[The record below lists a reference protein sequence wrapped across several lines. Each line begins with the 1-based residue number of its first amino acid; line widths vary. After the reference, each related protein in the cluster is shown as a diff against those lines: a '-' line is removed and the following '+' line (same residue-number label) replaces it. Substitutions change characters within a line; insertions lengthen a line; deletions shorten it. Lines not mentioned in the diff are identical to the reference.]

1 MLWQPL
7 SKQLHLRSTIAVH
20 RRSANMSEINIHA
33 QNQALLAISEALQ
46 TGTMQ
51 RAKSILNALHPAEI
65 ANLLEAIPHSQRII
79 VWNMLDHDEGEI
91 LLNVGEEVRSGLIK
105 LMDSEALV
113 AATEGLEID
122 DLADLL
128 VDLPDTVTQQ
138 ALSSMDHHDRQRL
151 EAVLSYDENT
161 AGGLMNTDMVTVRR
175 DVTLD
180 VVLRYLRTRGMLPD
194 GTDSLF
200 VVDRYDH
207 YIGVLPLS
215 TVLTSKPTNLV
226 RDVLDEN
233 ARVFEANTEA
243 TVVAKSFED
252 LDLVSAAVVDKNNKL
267 IGRITVDDVVD
278 VIREEAEHSVFSMAG
293 LPEEADL
300 FGPVVASAQRRTI
313 WLGVNLITAFLA
325 AWVISLFQ
333 VTLEKIIVL
342 AILIPVV
349 ASMGGIAGSQTLTL
363 VIRGLALGQ
372 IGRSNSKLLL
382 LKELGVGILN
392 GMTWAIIVALIVVL
406 WFRDFKMG
414 GIIAAATMANLVCA
428 ALAGVSIP
436 VMLRILKID
445 PALAGGVILTTVT
458 DVIGIFAFLGLATW
472 LLL

>member
-1 MLWQPL
+1 MPE
-7 SKQLHLRSTIAVH
+7 SKTHTP
-20 RRSANMSEINIHA
+20 
-33 QNQALLAISEALQ
+33 NQALQVISEALQ
-46 TGTMQ
+46 TGTML
-51 RAKSILNALHPAEI
+51 RAKRILNALHPAEI
-65 ANLLEAIPHSQRII
+65 GNLLEALPHSQRII
-79 VWNMLDHDEGEI
+79 VWNMLDEVDGEI

-128 VDLPDTVTQQ
+128 VDLPHTVTQQ
-138 ALSSMDHHDRQRL
+138 ALSSMDHQDRQRL

-161 AGGLMNTDMVTVRR
+161 AGGLMNTDTVTVRS

-180 VVLRYLRTRGMLPD
+180 VVLRYLRTRGTLPD

-200 VVDRYDH
+200 VVDRYGN
-207 YIGVLPLS
+207 YMGTLPLS
-215 TVLTSKPTNLV
+215 KVLTSKPTKLV
-226 RDVLDEN
+226 RDALDDTVR
-233 ARVFEANTEA
+233 AFEANTDA
-243 TVVAKSFED
+243 SIVARSFED
-252 LDLVSAAVVDKNNKL
+252 LDLVSAAVVDGHNRL

-293 LPEEADL
+293 LSEEADL
-300 FGPVVASAQRRTI
+300 FGPVFTSAQRRTI
-313 WLGVNLITAFLA
+313 WLGVNLLTAFLA

-333 VTLEKIIVL
+333 LTLEKIIVL

-382 LKELGVGILN
+382 LKELAVGVLN
-392 GMTWAIIVALIVVL
+392 GITWAVIVALVVVL
-406 WFRDFKMG
+406 WFKDFRMG
-414 GIIAAATMANLVCA
+414 GVIAAATMANLICA

-436 VMLRILKID
+436 VILRFLKID
-445 PALAGGVILTTVT
+445 PALAGGVILTTIT

>member
-1 MLWQPL
+1 MVTPAKAVTLAKISAVGLNPENMPE
-7 SKQLHLRSTIAVH
+7 SKTHTP
-20 RRSANMSEINIHA
+20 
-33 QNQALLAISEALQ
+33 NQALQVISEALQ
-46 TGTMQ
+46 TGTML
-51 RAKSILNALHPAEI
+51 RAKRILNALHPAEI
-65 ANLLEAIPHSQRII
+65 GNLLEALPHSQRII
-79 VWNMLDHDEGEI
+79 VWNMLDEVDGEI

-128 VDLPDTVTQQ
+128 VDLPHTVTQQ
-138 ALSSMDHHDRQRL
+138 ALSSMDHQDRQRL

-161 AGGLMNTDMVTVRR
+161 AGGLMNTDTVTVRS

-180 VVLRYLRTRGMLPD
+180 VVLRYLRTRGTLPD

-200 VVDRYDH
+200 VVDRYGN
-207 YIGVLPLS
+207 YMGTLPLS
-215 TVLTSKPTNLV
+215 KVLTSKPTKLV
-226 RDVLDEN
+226 RDALDDTVR
-233 ARVFEANTEA
+233 AFEANTDA
-243 TVVAKSFED
+243 SIVARSFED
-252 LDLVSAAVVDKNNKL
+252 LDLVSAAVVDVHNRL

-293 LPEEADL
+293 LSEEADL
-300 FGPVVASAQRRTI
+300 FGPVFTSAQRRTI
-313 WLGVNLITAFLA
+313 WLGVNLLTAFLA

-333 VTLEKIIVL
+333 LTLEKIIVL

-382 LKELGVGILN
+382 LKELAVGVLN
-392 GMTWAIIVALIVVL
+392 GITWAVIVALVVVL
-406 WFRDFKMG
+406 WFKDFRMG
-414 GIIAAATMANLVCA
+414 GVIAAATMANLICA

-436 VMLRILKID
+436 VILRFLKID
-445 PALAGGVILTTVT
+445 PALAGGVILTTIT

>member
-1 MLWQPL
+1 MPE
-7 SKQLHLRSTIAVH
+7 SNTHTP
-20 RRSANMSEINIHA
+20 
-33 QNQALLAISEALQ
+33 NQALQVISEALQ
-46 TGTMQ
+46 TGTML
-51 RAKSILNALHPAEI
+51 RAKRILNALHPAEI
-65 ANLLEAIPHSQRII
+65 GNLLEALPHSQRII
-79 VWNMLDHDEGEI
+79 VWNMLDEVDGEI

-128 VDLPDTVTQQ
+128 VDLPHTVTQQ
-138 ALSSMDHHDRQRL
+138 ALSSMDHQDRQRL
-151 EAVLSYDENT
+151 EAVLSYDENA
-161 AGGLMNTDMVTVRR
+161 AGGLMNTDTVTVRS

-180 VVLRYLRTRGMLPD
+180 VVLRYLRTRGTLPD

-200 VVDRYDH
+200 VVDRYGN
-207 YIGVLPLS
+207 YMGTLPLS
-215 TVLTSKPTNLV
+215 KVLTSKPTKLV
-226 RDVLDEN
+226 RDVLDDTVR
-233 ARVFEANTEA
+233 AFEANTDA
-243 TVVAKSFED
+243 SIVARSFED
-252 LDLVSAAVVDKNNKL
+252 LDLVSAAVVDGHNRL

-293 LPEEADL
+293 LSEEADL
-300 FGPVVASAQRRTI
+300 FGPVFTSAQRRTI
-313 WLGVNLITAFLA
+313 WLGVNLLTAFLA

-333 VTLEKIIVL
+333 LTLEKIIVL

-382 LKELGVGILN
+382 LKELAVGVLN
-392 GMTWAIIVALIVVL
+392 GATWAVIVALVVVL
-406 WFRDFKMG
+406 WFKDFRMG
-414 GIIAAATMANLVCA
+414 GVIAAATMANLICA

-436 VMLRILKID
+436 VILRFLKID
-445 PALAGGVILTTVT
+445 PALAGGVILTTIT

>member
-1 MLWQPL
+1 ML
-7 SKQLHLRSTIAVH
+7 
-20 RRSANMSEINIHA
+20 
-33 QNQALLAISEALQ
+33 QAK
-46 TGTMQ
+46 
-51 RAKSILNALHPAEI
+51 RILNALHPAEI
-65 ANLLEAIPHSQRII
+65 GNLLEALPHSQRII
-79 VWNMLDHDEGEI
+79 VWNMLDEVDGEI

-128 VDLPDTVTQQ
+128 VDLPHTVTQQ
-138 ALSSMDHHDRQRL
+138 ALSSMDHQDRQRL

-161 AGGLMNTDMVTVRR
+161 AGGLMNTDTVTVRS

-180 VVLRYLRTRGMLPD
+180 VVLRYLRTRGTLPD

-200 VVDRYDH
+200 VVDRYG
-207 YIGVLPLS
+207 YYMGTLPLS
-215 TVLTSKPTNLV
+215 KVLTSKPTKLV
-226 RDVLDEN
+226 RDALDDTVR
-233 ARVFEANTEA
+233 AFEANTDA
-243 TVVAKSFED
+243 SIVARSFED
-252 LDLVSAAVVDKNNKL
+252 LDLVSAAVVDEHNKL

-293 LPEEADL
+293 LSEEADL
-300 FGPVVASAQRRTI
+300 FGPVFTSAQRRTI
-313 WLGVNLITAFLA
+313 WLGVNLLTAFLA

-333 VTLEKIIVL
+333 LTLEKIIAL

-382 LKELGVGILN
+382 LKELAVGILN
-392 GMTWAIIVALIVVL
+392 GMTWAVIVALVVVL
-406 WFRDFKMG
+406 WFKDFRMG
-414 GIIAAATMANLVCA
+414 GVIAAATMANLICA

-436 VMLRILKID
+436 VILRFLKID
-445 PALAGGVILTTVT
+445 PALAGGVILTTIT

>member
-1 MLWQPL
+1 MPD
-7 SKQLHLRSTIAVH
+7 
-20 RRSANMSEINIHA
+20 SALQT
-33 QNQALLAISEALQ
+33 QNQTLKVISEALQ

-51 RAKSILNALHPAEI
+51 RARRMLNALHPAEI
-65 ANLLEAIPHSQRII
+65 ANLLEALPHSQRII
-79 VWNMLDHDEGEI
+79 VWNMLDTDDGEI

-105 LMDSEALV
+105 LMGSEALV

-128 VDLPDTVTQQ
+128 VDLPHTVTRQVL
-138 ALSSMDHHDRQRL
+138 ASMDYQDRQRL
-151 EAVLSYDENT
+151 EAVLSYDEDT
-161 AGGLMNTDMVTVRR
+161 AGGLMNTDMVTVRH

-180 VVLRYLRTRGMLPD
+180 VVLRYLRGRGTLPD

-200 VVDRYDH
+200 VVDRYER
-207 YIGVLPLS
+207 YIGALPLS
-215 TVLTSKPTNLV
+215 KVLTNNSTKVV
-226 RDVLDEN
+226 RDVLEDDVR
-233 ARVFEANTEA
+233 AFDANTEA
-243 TVVAKSFED
+243 SQVAKAFED
-252 LDLVSAAVVDKNNKL
+252 LDLVSAAVVDTDNKL

-293 LPEEADL
+293 LSEEEDL
-300 FGPVVASAQRRTI
+300 FAPVVASTQRRTI
-313 WLGVNLITAFLA
+313 WLGVNLLTAFLA

-349 ASMGGIAGSQTLTL
+349 ASMGGIAGYQTLTL

-382 LKELGVGILN
+382 FKELAVGFLN
-392 GMTWAIIVALIVVL
+392 GMTWALIVALIVVL
-406 WFRDFKMG
+406 WFKDFKMG
-414 GIIAAATMANLVCA
+414 GIIAVATMANLLCA

-436 VMLRILKID
+436 VILRNLNID
-445 PALAGGVILTTVT
+445 PALAGGVILTTIT

>member
-1 MLWQPL
+1 MPDTALQ
-7 SKQLHLRSTIAVH
+7 T
-20 RRSANMSEINIHA
+20 
-33 QNQALLAISEALQ
+33 QNQTLKAISEALQ

-51 RAKSILNALHPAEI
+51 RARRMLNALHPAEI
-65 ANLLEAIPHSQRII
+65 ANLLEALPHSQRII
-79 VWNMLDHDEGEI
+79 VWNMLDSDDGEI

-128 VDLPDTVTQQ
+128 VDLPHTVTQQ
-138 ALSSMDHHDRQRL
+138 ALASMDHQDRQRL

-161 AGGLMNTDMVTVRR
+161 AGGLMNTDVVTVRH

-180 VVLRYLRTRGMLPD
+180 VVLRYLRSRGTLPD
-194 GTDSLF
+194 GTDTLF
-200 VVDRYDH
+200 VVDRYER
-207 YIGVLPLS
+207 YIGALS
-215 TVLTSKPTNLV
+215 LTKVLTNKSTKLV
-226 RDVLDEN
+226 RDVLEDDTR
-233 ARVFEANTEA
+233 AFDANTEA
-243 TVVAKSFED
+243 SLVAKSFED
-252 LDLVSAAVVDKNNKL
+252 LDLVSAAVVDEDNKL

-293 LPEEADL
+293 LSEEEDL
-300 FGPVVASAQRRTI
+300 FAPVVASTQRRTV
-313 WLGVNLITAFLA
+313 WLGVNLLTAFLA

-349 ASMGGIAGSQTLTL
+349 ASMGGIAGNQTLTL

-382 LKELGVGILN
+382 FKELAVGFLN
-392 GMTWAIIVALIVVL
+392 GMTWAVIVALVVVL
-406 WFRDFKMG
+406 WFKDFKMG
-414 GIIAAATMANLVCA
+414 GVIAAATMANLLCA

-436 VMLRILKID
+436 VILRNLNID
-445 PALAGGVILTTVT
+445 PALAGGVILTTIT

>member
-1 MLWQPL
+1 ML
-7 SKQLHLRSTIAVH
+7 
-20 RRSANMSEINIHA
+20 
-33 QNQALLAISEALQ
+33 
-46 TGTMQ
+46 
-51 RAKSILNALHPAEI
+51 RAKRILNALHPAEI
-65 ANLLEAIPHSQRII
+65 GNLLEALPHSQRII
-79 VWNMLDHDEGEI
+79 VWNMLDEVDGEI

-128 VDLPDTVTQQ
+128 VDLPHTVTQQ
-138 ALSSMDHHDRQRL
+138 ALSSMDHQDRQRL
-151 EAVLSYDENT
+151 EAVLSYDENA
-161 AGGLMNTDMVTVRR
+161 AGGLMNTDTVTVRS

-180 VVLRYLRTRGMLPD
+180 VVLRYLRTRGTLPD

-200 VVDRYDH
+200 VVDRYGN
-207 YIGVLPLS
+207 YMGTLPLS
-215 TVLTSKPTNLV
+215 KVLTSKPTKLV
-226 RDVLDEN
+226 RDVLDDTVR
-233 ARVFEANTEA
+233 AFEANTDA
-243 TVVAKSFED
+243 SIVARSFED
-252 LDLVSAAVVDKNNKL
+252 LDLVSAAVVDGHNRL

-293 LPEEADL
+293 LSEEADL
-300 FGPVVASAQRRTI
+300 FGPVFTSAQRRTI
-313 WLGVNLITAFLA
+313 WLGVNLLTAFLA

-333 VTLEKIIVL
+333 LTLEKIIVL

-382 LKELGVGILN
+382 LKELAVGVLN
-392 GMTWAIIVALIVVL
+392 GATWAVIVALVVVL
-406 WFRDFKMG
+406 WFKDFRMG
-414 GIIAAATMANLVCA
+414 GVIAAATMANLICA

-436 VMLRILKID
+436 VILRFLKID
-445 PALAGGVILTTVT
+445 PALAGGVILTTIT

>member
-1 MLWQPL
+1 MPD
-7 SKQLHLRSTIAVH
+7 
-20 RRSANMSEINIHA
+20 SALQT
-33 QNQALLAISEALQ
+33 QNQTLKVISEALQ
-46 TGTMQ
+46 TGAMQ
-51 RAKSILNALHPAEI
+51 RARRMLNALHPAEI
-65 ANLLEAIPHSQRII
+65 ANLLEALPHSQRII
-79 VWNMLDHDEGEI
+79 VWNILDTDDGEI
-91 LLNVGEEVRSGLIK
+91 LLHVGEEVRSGLIK

-128 VDLPDTVTQQ
+128 VDLPHTVTQQ
-138 ALSSMDHHDRQRL
+138 VLASMDHQDRQRL
-151 EAVLSYDENT
+151 EAVLSYDEDT
-161 AGGLMNTDMVTVRR
+161 AGGLMNTDMVTVRH

-180 VVLRYLRTRGMLPD
+180 VVLRYLRGRGTLPD

-200 VVDRYDH
+200 VVDRYER
-207 YIGVLPLS
+207 YIGALPLS
-215 TVLTSKPTNLV
+215 KVLTNNSTKVV
-226 RDVLDEN
+226 RDVLEDDV
-233 ARVFEANTEA
+233 RVFDANTEA
-243 TVVAKSFED
+243 SQVAKAFED
-252 LDLVSAAVVDKNNKL
+252 LDLVSAAVVDTDNKL

-293 LPEEADL
+293 LSEEEDL
-300 FGPVVASAQRRTI
+300 FAPVVASTQRRTV
-313 WLGVNLITAFLA
+313 WLGVNLLTAFLA

-349 ASMGGIAGSQTLTL
+349 ASMGGIAGYQTLTL

-372 IGRSNSKLLL
+372 IGRSNSRLLL
-382 LKELGVGILN
+382 FKELAVGFLN
-392 GMTWAIIVALIVVL
+392 GMTWALIVALIVVL
-406 WFRDFKMG
+406 WFKDFKMG
-414 GIIAAATMANLVCA
+414 GIIAVATMANLLCA

-436 VMLRILKID
+436 VILRNLNID
-445 PALAGGVILTTVT
+445 PALAGGVILTTIT

>member
-1 MLWQPL
+1 MPE
-7 SKQLHLRSTIAVH
+7 SKSHTP
-20 RRSANMSEINIHA
+20 
-33 QNQALLAISEALQ
+33 NQALSIISDALL
-46 TGTMQ
+46 TGTML
-51 RAKSILNALHPAEI
+51 RAKRILNALHPAEI
-65 ANLLEAIPHSQRII
+65 ANLLEALPHSQRII
-79 VWNMLDHDEGEI
+79 VWNMLDEKDGEI

-128 VDLPDTVTQQ
+128 VDLPHTVTQQ
-138 ALSSMDHHDRQRL
+138 ALSSMDHEDRLRL
-151 EAVLSYDENT
+151 EAVLSYDEDT
-161 AGGLMNTDMVTVRR
+161 AGGLMNTDTVTVRR

-200 VVDRYDH
+200 VVDRYGY
-207 YIGVLPLS
+207 YIGTLLLS
-215 TVLTSKPTNLV
+215 KVLTSKPTKLV
-226 RDVLDEN
+226 RDVMDNNIRAFKASTN
-233 ARVFEANTEA
+233 AS
-243 TVVAKSFED
+243 VVARSFED
-252 LDLVSAAVVDKNNKL
+252 LDLVSAAVVDEHNKL

-300 FGPVVASAQRRTI
+300 FGPVIASTKRRTI
-313 WLGVNLITAFLA
+313 WLGVNLLTAFLA

-333 VTLEKIIVL
+333 LTLEKIIVL

-372 IGRSNSKLLL
+372 IGRSNSRLLL
-382 LKELGVGILN
+382 FKELAVGVLN
-392 GMTWAIIVALIVVL
+392 GMTWAVIVALVVVL
-406 WFRDFKMG
+406 WFKDLRMG
-414 GIIAAATMANLVCA
+414 GVIAAATLANLICA

-436 VMLRILKID
+436 VILRFLKID
-445 PALAGGVILTTVT
+445 PALAGSVILTTIT

>member
-1 MLWQPL
+1 MVTPA
-7 SKQLHLRSTIAVH
+7 KAVTLAKI
-20 RRSANMSEINIHA
+20 SAVCLNPENMPESNTHTP
-33 QNQALLAISEALQ
+33 NQALQVISEALQ
-46 TGTMQ
+46 TGTML
-51 RAKSILNALHPAEI
+51 RAKRILNALHPAEI
-65 ANLLEAIPHSQRII
+65 GNLLEALPHSQRII
-79 VWNMLDHDEGEI
+79 VWNMLDEVDGEI

-128 VDLPDTVTQQ
+128 VDLPHTVTQQ
-138 ALSSMDHHDRQRL
+138 ALSSMDHQDRQRL

-161 AGGLMNTDMVTVRR
+161 AGGLMNTDTVTVRS

-180 VVLRYLRTRGMLPD
+180 VVLRYLRTRGTLPD

-200 VVDRYDH
+200 VVDRYGN
-207 YIGVLPLS
+207 YMGTLPLS
-215 TVLTSKPTNLV
+215 KVLTSKPTKLV
-226 RDVLDEN
+226 RDALDDTVR
-233 ARVFEANTEA
+233 AFEANTDA
-243 TVVAKSFED
+243 SIVARSFED
-252 LDLVSAAVVDKNNKL
+252 LDLVSAAVVDGHNRL

-293 LPEEADL
+293 LSEEADL
-300 FGPVVASAQRRTI
+300 FGPVFTSAQRRTI
-313 WLGVNLITAFLA
+313 WLGVNLLTAFLA

-333 VTLEKIIVL
+333 LTLEKIIVL

-382 LKELGVGILN
+382 LKELAVGVLN
-392 GMTWAIIVALIVVL
+392 GITWAVIVALVVVL
-406 WFRDFKMG
+406 WFKDFRMG
-414 GIIAAATMANLVCA
+414 GVIAAATMANLICA

-436 VMLRILKID
+436 VILRFLKID
-445 PALAGGVILTTVT
+445 PALAGGVILTTIT

>member
-1 MLWQPL
+1 MPDAALQ
-7 SKQLHLRSTIAVH
+7 T
-20 RRSANMSEINIHA
+20 
-33 QNQALLAISEALQ
+33 QNQTLKVISEALQ

-51 RAKSILNALHPAEI
+51 RARRMLNALHPAEI
-65 ANLLEAIPHSQRII
+65 ANLLEALPHSQRII
-79 VWNMLDHDEGEI
+79 VWNMLDTDDGEI
-91 LLNVGEEVRSGLIK
+91 LLSVGEEVRSGLIR

-113 AATEGLEID
+113 AATEGLEMD

-128 VDLPDTVTQQ
+128 VDLPHTVTQQ
-138 ALSSMDHHDRQRL
+138 VLAGMDHQDRQRL

-161 AGGLMNTDMVTVRR
+161 AGGLMNTDMVTVRH

-180 VVLRYLRTRGMLPD
+180 VVLRYLRSRGALPD

-200 VVDRYDH
+200 VVDRYER
-207 YIGVLPLS
+207 YIGVLSLS
-215 TVLTSKPTNLV
+215 KVLTNNSTKLV
-226 RDVLDEN
+226 RDVLEDDVR
-233 ARVFEANTEA
+233 AFDANTEA
-243 TVVAKSFED
+243 SLVAKTFED
-252 LDLVSAAVVDKNNKL
+252 LDLVSAAVVDADSKL

-293 LPEEADL
+293 LSEEEDL
-300 FGPVVASAQRRTI
+300 FAPVVASTQRRTV
-313 WLGVNLITAFLA
+313 WLGVNLLTAFLA

-349 ASMGGIAGSQTLTL
+349 ASMGGIAGNQTLTL

-372 IGRSNSKLLL
+372 IGRSNSRLLL
-382 LKELGVGILN
+382 FKELAVGFLN
-392 GMTWAIIVALIVVL
+392 GMTWALIVALVVVL
-406 WFRDFKMG
+406 WFKDFKMG
-414 GIIAAATMANLVCA
+414 GIIAAATMANLLCA

-436 VMLRILKID
+436 VILRNLNID
-445 PALAGGVILTTVT
+445 PALAGGVILTTIT